1 MDFLK
6 ILACAAIA
14 YLLGSLNFGIIF
26 TKLFTGDDLR
36 KHGSG
41 NAGSTNAFR
50 VLGVKALLVVVG
62 DALKGVVAVL
72 IGKALFGQ
80 DGQLCAYV
88 FVLFG
93 HAYPLFFNFRGG
105 KGILTTAAAMAVIDW
120 RVTAVLFTLFLVIV
134 IITRYVSLGSIISVG
149 LIPFVVYVFGCGDME
164 MVTCMMFMSAW
175 MVMLHRDNITRLC
188 TGTERKFSFKRKK
201 ES

>member
-50 VLGVKALLVVVG
+50 VLGGKALLVVLG
-62 DALKGVVAVL
+62 DALKGVLAVL

-80 DGQLCAYV
+80 DGQLCAYI

-93 HAYPLFFNFRGG
+93 HAYPVFFNFRGG

-120 RVTAVLFTLFLVIV
+120 RITVVLFTLFLVIV
-134 IITRYVSLGSIISVG
+134 VLTRYVSLGSIIAVG
-149 LIPFVVYVFGCGDME
+149 LIPFVVYLFGSGDTE
-164 MVTCMMFMSAW
+164 MIICMMFMSAW
-175 MVMLHRDNITRLC
+175 MIMLHRDNIARLC
-188 TGTERKFSFKRKK
+188 AGTERKFSFKRKK
-201 ES
+201 PE

>member
-50 VLGVKALLVVVG
+50 VLGGKALLVVLG

-80 DGQLCAYV
+80 SGGLCAYV

-120 RVTAVLFTLFLVIV
+120 RVTVVLFSLFLVIV
-134 IITRYVSLGSIISVG
+134 ILTRYVSLGSIIAVG
-149 LIPFVVYVFGCGDME
+149 LIPLVVYLFGSGDAE
-164 MVTCMMFMSAW
+164 MIICVMFMSAW
-175 MVMLHRDNITRLC
+175 MIMLHRDNIARLC
-188 TGTERKFSFKRKK
+188 AGTERKFSFKRKK
-201 ES
+201 QE